1 MDINSICLVKLL
13 VRQNRL
19 YDIIKKE
26 FAKLINEKGL
36 QGEKVV
42 IRATP
47 LSPEQAIGNPEDK
60 DYPLVVGVERLM
72 QAEFRGSLGQAFTDM
87 YGNFNSRLSDIVE
100 MDLRNNFRRAIFIS
114 SLNAV
119 MRYLGLIT
127 KTVHCKNDQPR
138 ECSDELVRYI
148 EKNYGHPR
156 VAMVGF
162 QPRMVE
168 ALSKRFELR
177 VTDMD
182 NSNIDQEKFGAKIY
196 DPSQTAEHLN
206 WCDIA
211 LVTGST
217 IVNNTINQ
225 FRISKPVVFYGVT
238 IAGVAKLL
246 GLNRFCPFGG

>member
-1 MDINSICLVKLL
+1 MY
-13 VRQNRL
+13 Q
-19 YDIIKKE
+19 IIKKE
-26 FAKLINEKGL
+26 FVKLINENGL
-36 QGEKVV
+36 QWEEVV
-42 IRATP
+42 IQAAT
-47 LSPEQAIGNPEDK
+47 LSPQQAIGNPEDR

-87 YGNFNSRLSDIVE
+87 YGDFSGRLSDIVA

-119 MRYLGLIT
+119 MKNLGLIT
-127 KTVHCKNDQPR
+127 QTVHCKNNQPR

-148 EKNYGHPR
+148 EKNYGQPR

-162 QPRMVE
+162 QPRMIE
-168 ALSKRFELR
+168 ALAERFELR

-182 NSNIDQEKFGAKIY
+182 QNNIGTEKFGVKIY
-196 DPSQTAEHLN
+196 DPSQTEGHLS

-217 IVNNTINQ
+217 IVNNTIDQ

-238 IAGVAKLL
+238 ISGTAKLL
-246 GLNRFCPFGG
+246 GLNHFCPFGS

>member
-1 MDINSICLVKLL
+1 M
-13 VRQNRL
+13 

-26 FAKLINEKGL
+26 FVKLINENRL
-36 QGEKVV
+36 QWEEVI

-47 LSPEQAIGNPEDK
+47 LSPQQAIGNPEDR
-60 DYPLVVGVERLM
+60 DYPLVTGVERLM
-72 QAEFRGSLGQAFTDM
+72 QAEFRDSLGQAFTDM
-87 YGNFNSRLSDIVE
+87 YGDFSGRLSDIVE

-119 MRYLGLIT
+119 MRHLGLIT
-127 KTVHCKNDQPR
+127 KTIHCKDNQPR
-138 ECSDELVRYI
+138 ECSYELVRYI

-168 ALSKRFELR
+168 TLSKRFELR

-182 NSNIDQEKFGAKIY
+182 QDNIGKEKFGVKIH
-196 DPSQTAEHLN
+196 DPSQTEEHLS

-211 LVTGST
+211 LVTGTT
-217 IVNNTINQ
+217 IVNNTIDQ
-225 FRISKPVVFYGVT
+225 FRTSKPVIFYGIT
-238 IAGVAKLL
+238 ISGVAKLL
-246 GLNRFCPFGG
+246 GLNHFCYFGS

>member
-1 MDINSICLVKLL
+1 
-13 VRQNRL
+13 L
-19 YDIIKKE
+19 YEIIKRE
-26 FAKLINEKGL
+26 FIKLINDNGL
-36 QGEKVV
+36 QGERVI

-47 LSPEQAIGNPEDK
+47 LSPEQAIGNPEDR

-87 YGNFNSRLSDIVE
+87 YGNFSGTLSEIVA
-100 MDLRNNFRRAIFIS
+100 MDLKNNFRRAIFIS

-127 KTVHCKNDQPR
+127 KTVHCKNNQPR
-138 ECSDELVRYI
+138 ECSQELVSFI
-148 EKNYGHPR
+148 EKNYGQPK

-168 ALSKRFELR
+168 ALAQRFKLR

-182 NSNIDQEKFGAKIY
+182 KDNIGKEKFGVKID
-196 DPSQTAEHLN
+196 DPSHSEEHLN

-211 LVTGST
+211 LVTGTT
-217 IVNNTINQ
+217 IVNDTIDQ
-225 FRISKPVVFYGVT
+225 FRISKPVIFYGIT
-238 IAGVAKLL
+238 ISGTAKLL
-246 GLNRFCPFGG
+246 GLDHFCPLGS